1 MSYIEKV
8 LLPDERIVYAAT
20 LHWIIYLPGLMFTI
34 AGGLLG
40 HFSYDIL
47 SYAFGSTFAGYLG
60 KPLAGAGLFIVFVGI
75 ALLSGA
81 YIRQTSTEL
90 AVTNRRIIAK
100 YGMIS
105 RTTFEIL
112 VNRITGSNF
121 DQTVMGRL
129 LGFGT
134 VLVHGA
140 GGDISPFDEIADP
153 QGFHQALMMVM
164 ERLH

>member
-20 LHWIIYLPGLMFTI
+20 LHWIIYLPGLIITVL
-34 AGGLLG
+34 GGLVG
-40 HFSYDIL
+40 HFSYDL
-47 SYAFGSTFAGYLG
+47 LFHVFGQNFAGYLA
-60 KPLAGAGLFIVFVGI
+60 KPLAGAGLFVVLVGVS
-75 ALLSGA
+75 LLSGA
-81 YIRQTSTEL
+81 YMRQTSTEL

-100 YGMIS
+100 YGMVS

-121 DQTVMGRL
+121 DQTVAGRL
-129 LGFGT
+129 LGYGT

-140 GGDISPFDEIADP
+140 GGDISPFDEISDP

-164 ERLH
+164 ERGR